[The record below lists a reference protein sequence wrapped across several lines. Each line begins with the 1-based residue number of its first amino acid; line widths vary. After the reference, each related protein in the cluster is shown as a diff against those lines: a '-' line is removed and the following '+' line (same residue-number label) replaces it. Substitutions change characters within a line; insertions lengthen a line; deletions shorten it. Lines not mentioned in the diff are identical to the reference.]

1 MTGRLATGLAA
12 LGAFGLVAVEA
23 AAQQTVRIFGDI
35 DTTTGTNPFGIVSGD
50 DVVITATYINPGF
63 DPLLMLLI
71 DVFDDGTMDSLL
83 STPFTEADD
92 FGFASGNGPQ
102 YDLVN
107 GELDQISF
115 LTASL
120 DPSLSF
126 GATSLSS
133 GNPTAN
139 LLLESPDLFRITGL
153 NQVDVSWD

>member
-139 LLLESPDLFRITGL
+139 LLFESPDLFRITGL
-153 NQVDVSWD
+153 NQVHISPD